1 VRPPWR
7 GRSPENLSP
16 QETLHRGA
24 SIIILPMAGEK
35 KAAKSQETKKQQEKK
50 DHPIKLFEGKRIT
63 VKEIGP
69 NIIEG
74 DCIVAEPGYLILMNV
89 IIKGTKH
96 VAEAQLLYIPH
107 HRLSFVHTAPTKV
120 EEIKEAEPQ

>member
-1 VRPPWR
+1 
-7 GRSPENLSP
+7 
-16 QETLHRGA
+16 
-24 SIIILPMAGEK
+24 MAGEK
-35 KAAKSQETKKQQEKK
+35 KAAKSQEPKKQQEKK

-107 HRLSFVHTAPTKV
+107 HRISFAHTVPTKV
-120 EEIKEAEPQ
+120 EKIEEEETQ

>member
-7 GRSPENLSP
+7 GHFPENLSP
-16 QETLHRGA
+16 QEVLHRRA

-35 KAAKSQETKKQQEKK
+35 KAAKPQEPKKQQEKK

-69 NIIEG
+69 SVIEG
-74 DCIVAEPGYLILMNV
+74 DCIVAEPGYLILTNV
-89 IIKGTKH
+89 KIIGTKH
-96 VAEAQLLYIPH
+96 IAEAQLLYIPH
-107 HRLSFVHTAPTKV
+107 HRIGFVHTEPTKV
-120 EEIKEAEPQ
+120 EKIEEP

>member
-1 VRPPWR
+1 MDLRVC
-7 GRSPENLSP
+7 
-16 QETLHRGA
+16 
-24 SIIILPMAGEK
+24 IIILPNMSEK
-35 KAAKSQETKKQQEKK
+35 KSAAKNQPQKQPQQKKE
-50 DHPIKLFEGKRIT
+50 HPLKLFEGKRVVI
-63 VKEIGP
+63 KETGP
-69 NIIEG
+69 AIIEG

-107 HRLSFVHTAPTKV
+107 HRISFVHTEPTKV

>member
-1 VRPPWR
+1 VGGQEVLCKPLKPPS
-7 GRSPENLSP
+7 GDLLSYN
-16 QETLHRGA
+16 
-24 SIIILPMAGEK
+24 IILAMTEK
-35 KAAKSQETKKQQEKK
+35 RPTAKNQPPKQKQTQEKK
-50 DHPIKLFEGKRIT
+50 DHPIKLFEGKRIV

-69 NIIEG
+69 NTIEG

-107 HRLSFVHTAPTKV
+107 HRISFAHTVPTKV
-120 EEIKEAEPQ
+120 EKIEEEEPQ